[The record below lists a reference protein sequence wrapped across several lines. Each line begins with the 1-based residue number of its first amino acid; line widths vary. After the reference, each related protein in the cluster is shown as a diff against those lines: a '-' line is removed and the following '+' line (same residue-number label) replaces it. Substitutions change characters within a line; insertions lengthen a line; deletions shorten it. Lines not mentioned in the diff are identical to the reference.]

1 MKKICILLYL
11 SLVFIVNIAA
21 RPSIIMDK
29 TTDSVRIIQTERTSH
44 VFPYKKAWTDC
55 GLSLICIKNINTQE
69 TYYEIQV
76 YIYDRDT
83 EIAKGNRLLLKLK
96 NDDIITLFSRDFY
109 SPEEIERRSNIFGAV
124 LDRTYVV
131 VPCYAILEDQINE
144 IINSNVTKVRVETL
158 DDQFDGN
165 VYNTKFSNCIRDDYN
180 LIQSVIENDK
190 SIYDD
195 F

>member
-1 MKKICILLYL
+1 MKKMICVLYL
-11 SLVFIVNIAA
+11 LIASVVGIYA
-21 RPSIIMDK
+21 KPSIIMDK
-29 TTDSVRIIQTERTSH
+29 TTDSIRIIQTERTTH
-44 VFPYKKAWTDC
+44 IFPYKKAWTDC

-69 TYYEIQV
+69 TYYGIQV

-96 NDDIITLFSRDFY
+96 NDDIITLFSKDFY

-124 LDRTYVV
+124 IDRTYVV
-131 VPCYAILEDQINE
+131 VPYYTILEEQINE
-144 IINSNVTKVRVETL
+144 IINSNVTKVRVETK

-165 VYNTKFSNCIRDDYN
+165 VYNTKFSDCIKDDYN

-190 SIYDD
+190 SIYND